1 MSTDYVGPPAAA
13 GEFVLRDVTVVDV
26 ADGSRTAGQ
35 DIRIADGTIAA
46 IGNSGPGTGSVPEVA
61 GNGAF
66 VVPGYVDAHAHALNH
81 PDQVA
86 GAYALMLAGGV
97 TGFRQMSGSPR
108 LLARRKAGR
117 LPAPP
122 GAPELLA
129 TPGALLTPLNAGT
142 AQAARAEVR
151 AQREQGA
158 DFIKAGM
165 TSRETF
171 LAALDEANRVG
182 LPLAGHLPG
191 DLDPREAARGGVR
204 CVEHLGPGP
213 AVFAATCGCEAEIR
227 AAPARTIRLPK
238 HQLPGA
244 GKLLDHLISQLV
256 VNPATATRP
265 SDARNLALADA
276 SFDEQ
281 RALDLAA
288 LFAERGTW
296 HCPTLIRLHTQQFPD
311 NPAHADDPRLRFID
325 PAEVAR
331 WRKSAAKF
339 ARLPE
344 ETRQA
349 LRAHWPAEL
358 RLTRVLADAG
368 VPLLAGTDANGAGF
382 VIPGFALHDEFDL
395 LAAAG
400 LTPGQILRMTTL
412 APARFFGLEAAAGRV
427 APGYHADLV
436 LLGGDPLDS
445 HQALHDITGV
455 VRGGS
460 LWSRAGLDA
469 AVARVAAR
477 PITRLAGPFHGW
489 PQPPGRRQRRSF
501 HARPKSLA
509 ASMIA

>member
-1 MSTDYVGPPAAA
+1 VGTDYVGPPAAA

-26 ADGSRTAGQ
+26 ADGSRTPGQ
-35 DIRIADGTIAA
+35 DIRVANGAIAA
-46 IGNSGPGTGSVPEVA
+46 IGATGPGPDGLPVIE
-61 GNGAF
+61 GNRSF
-66 VVPGYVDAHAHALNH
+66 VVPGFVDSHAHALNH

-86 GAYALMLAGGV
+86 AAYALMLANGV

-108 LLARRKAGR
+108 LLARRKAGQ

-129 TPGALLTPLNAGT
+129 TPGTLLTPLNAGT
-142 AQAARAEVR
+142 AESARAEVR

-165 TSRETF
+165 TSHDTF

-182 LPLAGHLPG
+182 LPLAGHLPS

-204 CVEHLGPGP
+204 CVEHLGPG
-213 AVFAATCGCEAEIR
+213 ATVFAAACGCEAEIR
-227 AAPARTIRLPK
+227 SAPPRTFKLPR
-238 HQLPGA
+238 HQLPGM
-244 GKLLDHLISQLV
+244 GKLLDYLISQLV
-256 VNPATATRP
+256 VNPATATKP

-276 SFDEQ
+276 SFEEQ

-288 LFAERGTW
+288 LFAEHGTW

-311 NPAHADDPRLRFID
+311 NPAHSDDPRLRFID

-339 ARLPE
+339 AKLPE

-349 LRAHWPAEL
+349 LRAHWPTEL

-400 LTPGQILRMTTL
+400 LTPWQILQMATL
-412 APARFFGLEAAAGRV
+412 APARFFGLEAVAGRV
-427 APGYHADLV
+427 APGYRADLV
-436 LLGGDPLDS
+436 LLGRDPLDS

-455 VRGGS
+455 IRAGS
-460 LWSRAGLDA
+460 LWSKAGLDA
-469 AVARVAAR
+469 VTARVAAA
-477 PITRLAGPFHGW
+477 PTTR
-489 PQPPGRRQRRSF
+489 
-501 HARPKSLA
+501 
-509 ASMIA
+509 